1 MPSKGMLQF
10 KVAFYPEQAEQLERV
25 AREQN
30 VPYGK
35 LLREAFMFLLEDPDA
50 LEYVVAQARKKNYR
64 STGANT
70 GLWKQTQI
78 RKYVNGKKRDD
89 AKTQNSHTG

>member
-25 AREQN
+25 VKEQD
-30 VPYGK
+30 VPYAK
-35 LLREAFMFLLEDPDA
+35 LLREAFMFLLEDPEA
-50 LEYVVAQARKKNYR
+50 LKYVVAQAKKANYR
-64 STGANT
+64 STGANV

-78 RKYVNGKKRDD
+78 RKYVNGKKRNDTQ
-89 AKTQNSHTG
+89 TQNCHAG

>member
-25 AREQN
+25 VKEQN
-30 VPYGK
+30 VPYAK
-35 LLREAFMFLLEDPDA
+35 LLREAFMFLLEDQDA
-50 LEYVVAQARKKNYR
+50 LEYVVAQAKKSNYR
-64 STGANT
+64 STGANV

-78 RKYVNGKKRDD
+78 RKYVNGKKSSTSETKDRE
-89 AKTQNSHTG
+89 AG

>member
-25 AREQN
+25 ASEQD

-35 LLREAFMFLLEDPDA
+35 LLREAFMFLLEDSDA
-50 LEYVVAQARKKNYR
+50 LEYVVAQARKTNYR
-64 STGANT
+64 STGANK

-78 RKYVNGKKRDD
+78 RKYRNGQKRNEPQTEDCE
-89 AKTQNSHTG
+89 T